1 MDSKET
7 LSKAENMIIKDRM
20 KRLFSRQEFIYTLF
34 IILAF
39 AFLIILSSWFMGSIE
54 SRHIMDDAQTA
65 LDTTEL
71 NIMSDL
77 QELENMLVYLS
88 ETVRLMILQGTS
100 YQMVAKYITDIT
112 NYMSLDEKLNI
123 YTTGAYGVF
132 DVFGGKF
139 HDGTG
144 WIPPDGFLPQTRPWC
159 KAAAAANGKIA
170 ITEPYLSVATGVLTM
185 TFTRRIFTADNKP
198 LGVVSLDIVLD
209 KVRELAVNTH
219 FAHSGYGILMNSQL
233 DILAHPN
240 NELWGKNMTDINSDF
255 IPIAENIKQG
265 IPVLEH
271 RIINYKG
278 EASVAFTR
286 KLQNGWFVA
295 VIIPENIYF
304 KEMRKMRLVI
314 VIAGTILA
322 ALFITLVLL
331 LYKAQKKLQ
340 SFGLTNLTVR
350 EMEIYNLLLTDLPT
364 KQIADKLG
372 LSYSGVNFHIQN
384 LYRKLG
390 IQSRAELFAKFV
402 SK

>member
-1 MDSKET
+1 MNKKMNKS
-7 LSKAENMIIKDRM
+7 
-20 KRLFSRQEFIYTLF
+20 FIHTPF
-34 IILAF
+34 IVLAF
-39 AFLIILSSWFMGSIE
+39 TLLVFLCSWFMDKIE
-54 SRHIMDDAQTA
+54 NRHIMNDAKSA

-71 NIMSDL
+71 NITSNL
-77 QELENMLVYLS
+77 QELENIHAYLS

-100 YQMVAKYITDIT
+100 YEMVSKYITDIN
-112 NYMSLDEKLNI
+112 NYIFNDEKFKI
-123 YTTGAYGVF
+123 YSTGVYGFF
-132 DVFGGKF
+132 DVFNNKF

-144 WIPPDGFLPQTRPWC
+144 WIPPASYTPGDRPWY
-159 KAAAAANGKIA
+159 KAAVAANGKTA
-170 ITEPYLSVATGVLTM
+170 VTEPYMSVATDILTM

-198 LGVVSLDIVLD
+198 LAIISLDMVLD
-209 KVRELAVNTH
+209 KVRELAINTH

-240 NELWGKNMTDINSDF
+240 NALWGKNMTDLNSDF
-255 IPIAENIKQG
+255 IPIAEKIKQG
-265 IPVLEH
+265 LPILEH
-271 RIINYKG
+271 KIINYKG

-286 KLQNGWFVA
+286 KLQNGWYIA

-304 KEMRKMRLVI
+304 KELRNMRLVI

-340 SFGLTNLTVR
+340 KAQKKLQKAQKKLQSFGLTNLTAR

-364 KQIADKLG
+364 KQIADKMG

-390 IQSRAELFAKFV
+390 IQSRTELLTKFV
-402 SK
+402 GKPDTE

>member
-1 MDSKET
+1 
-7 LSKAENMIIKDRM
+7 
-20 KRLFSRQEFIYTLF
+20 
-34 IILAF
+34 
-39 AFLIILSSWFMGSIE
+39 
-54 SRHIMDDAQTA
+54 
-65 LDTTEL
+65 
-71 NIMSDL
+71 MS
-77 QELENMLVYLS
+77 
-88 ETVRLMILQGTS
+88 
-100 YQMVAKYITDIT
+100 A
-112 NYMSLDEKLNI
+112 DEKFNI

-144 WIPPDGFLPQTRPWC
+144 WIPSDSFIPKDRPWY
-159 KAAAAANGKIA
+159 KAAVAANGKTVV
-170 ITEPYLSVATGVLTM
+170 TEPYLSVATDVLTM

-198 LGVVSLDIVLD
+198 LGIISLDIVLD

-219 FAHSGYGILMNSQL
+219 FAHSGYGVLMNSQL

-240 NELWGKNMTDINSDF
+240 NALWGKNMTDLSASY
-255 IPIAENIKQG
+255 IPIAEYIKQG
-265 IPVLEH
+265 IPILEH
-271 RIINYKG
+271 RITNYKG

-286 KLQNGWFVA
+286 KLENGWYIA

-304 KEMRKMRLVI
+304 KEMRRMRLAIVI
-314 VIAGTILA
+314 VGTILA
-322 ALFITLVLL
+322 ALFIPLVLL

-340 SFGLTNLTVR
+340 SFGLTNLTAR

-364 KQIADKLG
+364 KQIADKMG

-402 SK
+402 SKPDTE

>member
-1 MDSKET
+1 
-7 LSKAENMIIKDRM
+7 
-20 KRLFSRQEFIYTLF
+20 
-34 IILAF
+34 
-39 AFLIILSSWFMGSIE
+39 
-54 SRHIMDDAQTA
+54 
-65 LDTTEL
+65 
-71 NIMSDL
+71 
-77 QELENMLVYLS
+77 LENMLVYLS

-112 NYMSLDEKLNI
+112 NYMSADEKLNV

-132 DVFGGKF
+132 DIFGGKF

-144 WIPPDGFLPQTRPWC
+144 WIPPDSFTPQDRPWY
-159 KAAAAANGKIA
+159 KAAVTANGKTA
-170 ITEPYLSVATGVLTM
+170 VTEPYMSVATDILTM

-198 LGVVSLDIVLD
+198 LGVISLDIVLD

-240 NELWGKNMTDINSDF
+240 SAFWGKNMTDVSDSF

-265 IPVLEH
+265 IPILEH
-271 RIINYKG
+271 RITNYKG

-304 KEMRKMRLVI
+304 KEMRRMRLVI

-322 ALFITLVLL
+322 ALFIPLVLL

-340 SFGLTNLTVR
+340 SFGLTNLTAR

-384 LYRKLG
+384 LYRKLS
-390 IQSRAELFAKFV
+390 IQSRTELLTKFV
-402 SK
+402 NKPDTE